1 MEKIELLNYLC
12 DLCREKRFITEQEA
26 EGIVGRENLV
36 STEIVEGIAMPHGV
50 FALLKEPII
59 WGRTSVKLVVMGCF
73 QRGDERMKEELE
85 YIFHLFLNLEDK
97 NRLLSCKSAEEI
109 ERCMEVYYGK

>member
-1 MEKIELLNYLC
+1 
-12 DLCREKRFITEQEA
+12 
-26 EGIVGRENLV
+26 
-36 STEIVEGIAMPHGV
+36 
-50 FALLKEPII
+50 
-59 WGRTSVKLVVMGCF
+59 MGCF

>member
-1 MEKIELLNYLC
+1 MQRKKIYYGT
-12 DLCREKRFITEQEA
+12 RSR
-26 EGIVGRENLV
+26 GIVGRENLV
-36 STEIVEGIAMPHGV
+36 STEIVEGIAMPHGLIEGSSFLV

-59 WGRTSVKLVVMGCF
+59 WGENIGKVSCYGMF
-73 QRGDERMKEELE
+73 SAGDERMKEELE

>member
-1 MEKIELLNYLC
+1 MIYYGTRSRGNCRTRKFGINRNSGRNRNASRFDRRKQLSCVCIIERTDYL
-12 DLCREKRFITEQEA
+12 
-26 EGIVGRENLV
+26 
-36 STEIVEGIAMPHGV
+36 
-50 FALLKEPII
+50 
-59 WGRTSVKLVVMGCF
+59 GRTSVKLVVMGCF

>member
-1 MEKIELLNYLC
+1 M
-12 DLCREKRFITEQEA
+12 
-26 EGIVGRENLV
+26 V
-36 STEIVEGIAMPHGV
+36 STQIDEGIAMPHGLIEGSSFLV